1 MKQGK
6 VIHVEISHRTV
17 IFTVLFLLLCWF
29 LYQVRSVILGLF
41 VAFILVGI
49 LNPTV
54 ERLERWHIPRW
65 LAAALLYLLVILLF
79 VVVVAGLVPPLIDQ
93 ISELTRSL
101 PFLDKS
107 YNVLGVNVSQ
117 VAKDRLR
124 QIIAS
129 LSADLIKLTLG
140 IFTNL
145 INIFGI
151 LVISFYLLLEHRNL
165 DRYLFNFF
173 GQKGVVRGQRI
184 VIRLEK
190 RLGGWIRAELL
201 LMFIVGAMSYFGFL
215 LLGLKFALALGIL
228 AGFLEIIPNVGPVL
242 AAVPA
247 ILFGLAISPLTAG
260 VVAAWCFLVQQ
271 LENNFIVPRV
281 MNTVTGVNP
290 VITLLVLAIG
300 VKLAGVLGMLIA
312 VPSYLIFEVLV
323 KEWAQPDSK

>member
-1 MKQGK
+1 MKK
-6 VIHVEISHRTV
+6 DKTIHIEISHRTIV
-17 IFTVLFLLLCWF
+17 FTVLFLLFCWF
-29 LYQVRSVILGLF
+29 LYQIRDVILGLF
-41 VAFILVGI
+41 VAFILVGV

-54 ERLERWHIPRW
+54 ARLERWHMPRW
-65 LAAALLYLLVILLF
+65 LAAALLYFLVIFLF
-79 VVVVAGLVPPLIDQ
+79 IAVVAGLVPPLIDQ
-93 ISELTRSL
+93 IGELTRNL
-101 PFLDKS
+101 PFLDHS
-107 YNVLGVNVSQ
+107 YNVLGVDVSQ
-117 VAKDRLR
+117 VVEERLH
-124 QIIAS
+124 QAIAS
-129 LSADLIKLTLG
+129 LSTDLIKLTLD

-145 INIFGI
+145 VNIFGI

-165 DRYLFNFF
+165 DRYLFSFF
-173 GQKGVVRGQRI
+173 GERGVIRGQKI
-184 VIRLEK
+184 VNHLEK

-201 LMFIVGAMSYFGFL
+201 LMFVVGTMSYIGFL

-242 AAVPA
+242 AAIPA

-323 KEWAQPDSK
+323 KEWTQAGSE